1 MLDVEGDAWLMATFL
16 SVQGYDPGPSQRP
29 LLSGAVAGIVGT
41 VPALP
46 ILVGFG
52 SLRVEAG
59 ILGLST
65 VLTLAI
71 GWTVMAIAGAVYART
86 FGRAANNVHGGWLF
100 GMAFGF
106 ALWAAGA
113 VLLLPVIS
121 GGRAPAG
128 PAALGL
134 ALSLLAWGL
143 ATGILVPF
151 VHRPFHESLE
161 KASRHAHLG
170 PNAAA
175 TKGRPIREQR
185 QQDKG

>member
-1 MLDVEGDAWLMATFL
+1 MATFL

-29 LLSGAVAGIVGT
+29 LLSGAISGALATI
-41 VPALP
+41 PAIP
-46 ILVGFG
+46 ILIGFRA
-52 SLRVEAG
+52 LNVEAE
-59 ILGLST
+59 ILGLSAM
-65 VLTLAI
+65 LTLAI
-71 GWTVMAIAGAVYART
+71 GCPVMAAAGAIYARM

-113 VLLLPVIS
+113 VLVLPVVS

-128 PAALGL
+128 PAALGV

-151 VHRPFHESLE
+151 VHRPLHEGLE
-161 KASRHAHLG
+161 KASRHARLG
-170 PNAAA
+170 PSAAA
-175 TKGRPIREQR
+175 GKDRPIREQR
-185 QQDKG
+185 QKHKD

>member
-1 MLDVEGDAWLMATFL
+1 MATFL

-29 LLSGAVAGIVGT
+29 LLSGAISGALATI
-41 VPALP
+41 PAVP
-46 ILVGFG
+46 ILVGLG
-52 SLRVEAG
+52 SLKVEAQ

-65 VLTLAI
+65 LLTLVI
-71 GWTVMAIAGAVYART
+71 GCLVMALAGAVYARL

-113 VLLLPVIS
+113 VLVLPLIS
-121 GGRAPAG
+121 GGRTPAG
-128 PAALGL
+128 TAALGV
-134 ALSLLAWGL
+134 AASLLAWGL

-151 VHRPFHESLE
+151 VHRPLHEGLE

-175 TKGRPIREQR
+175 RNEEPIREQR
-185 QQDKG
+185 RDNKG

>member
-1 MLDVEGDAWLMATFL
+1 MATFL
-16 SVQGYDPGPSQRP
+16 SVHGYDPGPSQRP
-29 LLSGAVAGIVGT
+29 LLSGALSGLLGT
-41 VPALP
+41 IPAIP
-46 ILVGFG
+46 ILIGFG
-52 SLRVEAG
+52 SLDVEAR
-59 ILGLST
+59 ILGLSSAT
-65 VLTLAI
+65 TLAA
-71 GWTVMAIAGAVYART
+71 GCGVMAVAGAFYARS

-113 VLLLPVIS
+113 VLILPVLS
-121 GGRAPAG
+121 GGQAPAG
-128 PAALGL
+128 PAALGV
-134 ALSLLAWGL
+134 AVSLLAWGL

-175 TKGRPIREQR
+175 NKNQPIREQR
-185 QQDKG
+185 HENKG

>member
-1 MLDVEGDAWLMATFL
+1 MVTFL
-16 SVQGYDPGPSQRP
+16 SVHGYDPGPSQRP
-29 LLSGAVAGIVGT
+29 LTSGAISGLLGT
-41 VPALP
+41 ALAVP

-52 SLRVEAG
+52 SLKVEAQ

-65 VLTLAI
+65 LLTLGI
-71 GWTVMAIAGAVYART
+71 GCAVMALAGAVYARM

-113 VLLLPVIS
+113 VLVLPVVS

-128 PAALGL
+128 HAALGV
-134 ALSLLAWGL
+134 AASLLAWGL

-151 VHRPFHESLE
+151 VHRPFHESVE
-161 KASRHAHLG
+161 KAARHVHLG
-170 PNAAA
+170 PSAAA
-175 TKGRPIREQR
+175 DKDQPLRERRRQNKG
-185 QQDKG
+185 

>member
-1 MLDVEGDAWLMATFL
+1 MATFL
-16 SVQGYDPGPSQRP
+16 SVHGYDPGPSQRP
-29 LLSGAVAGIVGT
+29 LLSGALSGILAT
-41 VPALP
+41 MPAIP
-46 ILVGFG
+46 ILLEFG
-52 SLRVEAG
+52 SLQVEAR
-59 ILGLST
+59 ILGLSPL
-65 VLTLAI
+65 LTLAV
-71 GWTVMAIAGAVYART
+71 GCAAMAAAGAVYART

-113 VLLLPVIS
+113 VLVLPLVS

-128 PAALGL
+128 RAALGL
-134 ALSLLAWGL
+134 AASLLAWGL

-161 KASRHAHLG
+161 RAARHTRFG
-170 PNAAA
+170 PRAAA
-175 TKGRPIREQR
+175 NKDQPVREER

>member
-1 MLDVEGDAWLMATFL
+1 MASFL

-29 LLSGAVAGIVGT
+29 LLSGALSGLLATI
-41 VPALP
+41 PAIP
-46 ILVGFG
+46 ILMGFG
-52 SLRVEAG
+52 SLRVEAQ
-59 ILGLST
+59 ILGLSI
-65 VLTLAI
+65 LATLAA
-71 GWTVMAIAGAVYART
+71 GCVVMAIAGAAYARI

-113 VLLLPVIS
+113 VLVLPIIS

-128 PAALGL
+128 SAALG
-134 ALSLLAWGL
+134 AAASLLAWGL

-161 KASRHAHLG
+161 KAARHAHLG

-175 TKGRPIREQR
+175 NKEQPIREQR
-185 QQDKG
+185 RENKG

>member
-1 MLDVEGDAWLMATFL
+1 MATFL

-29 LLSGAVAGIVGT
+29 LLSGAISGALASI
-41 VPALP
+41 PAIP

-52 SLRVEAG
+52 SLRVEAA
-59 ILGLST
+59 ILGLSGL
-65 VLTLAI
+65 LTLAI
-71 GWTVMAIAGAVYART
+71 GCPVMAIAGAIYARM

-113 VLLLPVIS
+113 VLVLPIVS

-128 PAALGL
+128 SAALGVVT
-134 ALSLLAWGL
+134 SLLVWGL

-151 VHRPFHESLE
+151 VHRPLHEGLE
-161 KASRHAHLG
+161 KASHHAHLG
-170 PNAAA
+170 PTAAA
-175 TKGRPIREQR
+175 GKDRPIQTRPK
-185 QQDKG
+185 DDSG